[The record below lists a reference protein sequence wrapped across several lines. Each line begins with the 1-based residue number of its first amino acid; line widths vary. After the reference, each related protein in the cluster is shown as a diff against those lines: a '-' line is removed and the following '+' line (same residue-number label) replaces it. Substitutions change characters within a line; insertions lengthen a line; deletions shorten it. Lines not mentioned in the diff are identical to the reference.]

1 MKIETGRPFYG
12 QKVGIL
18 VFSTDTPRVPGDA
31 GHSDTFDYQVRYEVI
46 QGGFA
51 DLINGSDEIR
61 QRIVDGCLNLK
72 KYGIQ
77 AVIGDCGMMSLYQ
90 DVIGKEAEI
99 LFAGSSL
106 VQIPLVWQ
114 LIGRSGSIGI
124 ITGHPEMLGMKHLI
138 HSGWTPDIRLSIQG
152 MEDEAHFAEIVING
166 GHGLNVEQMK
176 QDVLN
181 AGRKLKEKTPD
192 LRAVILECSNLPSY
206 AAVLHDDLDVP
217 VFDIVSAANL
227 LAYGI
232 DPKQYRG
239 V

>member
-18 VFSTDTPRVPGDA
+18 VFSTDTPRIPGDA
-31 GHSDTFDYQVRYEVI
+31 GNADTFAYQVRYEVI

-51 DLINGSDEIR
+51 DLIHGSAEIR
-61 QRIVDGCLNLK
+61 QRIIDGCLNLK
-72 KYGIQ
+72 RNGIR
-77 AVIGDCGMMSLYQ
+77 AVLGDCGMMSLYQ
-90 DVIGKEAEI
+90 HEIGKEADL
-99 LFAGSSL
+99 LFAGSAL

-124 ITGHPEMLGMKHLI
+124 ITGHSEMLGMEHLMN
-138 HSGWTPDIRLSIQG
+138 SGWTPDIRLSIQG

-166 GHGLNVEQMK
+166 GHDIDVARME

-192 LRAVILECSNLPSY
+192 LKAVILECSNLPSY
-206 AAVLHDDLDVP
+206 ARSLQEDLDVP
-217 VFDIVSAANL
+217 VFDIISTANL
-227 LAYGI
+227 LEYGVN
-232 DPKQYRG
+232 PTVYY
-239 V
+239 

>member
-18 VFSTDTPRVPGDA
+18 VFSTDTPRIPGDA
-31 GHSDTFDYQVRYEVI
+31 GHSDTFSYQVRYEVI

-51 DLINGSDEIR
+51 DLIDGSAEIR
-61 QRIVDGCLNLK
+61 ERIIDGCLNLK

-124 ITGHPEMLGMKHLI
+124 ITGHSEMLGMKHLI
-138 HSGWTPDIRLSIQG
+138 NSGWTPDIRLSIQG

-166 GHGLNVEQMK
+166 GHSLDPDLMK
-176 QDVLN
+176 RDVLN
-181 AGRKLKEKTPD
+181 AGKKLQKKTPD
-192 LRAVILECSNLPSY
+192 LRAVILECSNLPTY
-206 AAVLHDDLDVP
+206 AHDLKDELGVP
-217 VFDIVSAANL
+217 VFDILSTARML
-227 LAYGI
+227 EYGI
-232 DPKQYRG
+232 NPTIYKK
-239 V
+239 